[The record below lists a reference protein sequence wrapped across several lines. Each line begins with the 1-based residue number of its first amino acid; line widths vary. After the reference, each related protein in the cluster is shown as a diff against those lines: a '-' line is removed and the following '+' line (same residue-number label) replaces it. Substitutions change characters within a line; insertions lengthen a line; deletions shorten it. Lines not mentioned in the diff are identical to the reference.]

1 MKGRS
6 VGPWLAFIIGGAA
19 GLGILLLTQAL
30 SESRIAVGPFALY
43 GNGALAA
50 PALGMPVALYAGWI
64 SIGARAEALPLGR
77 LAAYAGGLAI
87 GGGPLGILFGAP
99 IILLAAA
106 VVALFAPGRVAPTPT
121 RLWAVFFAGAVVSSL
136 PAIGLFGMGILP
148 GAATRL
154 GRGRRPRERIA
165 IGAAVAVAVIAVVF
179 GSPLLIYPLFGL
191 PPPGPR

>member
-1 MKGRS
+1 MRGRS
-6 VGPWLAFIIGGAA
+6 VGSWLAFIIGGAA

-50 PALGMPVALYAGWI
+50 PALGIPIALYIGWTG
-64 SIGARAEALPLGR
+64 IGAGARVLPIGR
-77 LAAYAGGLAI
+77 LAAYAGGLVV

-106 VVALFAPGRVAPTPT
+106 VLALFAPGRVVPTPT
-121 RLWAVFFAGAVVSSL
+121 RLGAVFVAGAVVSSL

-154 GRGRRPRERIA
+154 GRGRPPRDRIA
-165 IGAAVAVAVIAVVF
+165 IGALLAVAVIVVVF
-179 GSPLLIYPLFGL
+179 GSPLVVYPLFGL
-191 PPPGPR
+191 PSPGVR